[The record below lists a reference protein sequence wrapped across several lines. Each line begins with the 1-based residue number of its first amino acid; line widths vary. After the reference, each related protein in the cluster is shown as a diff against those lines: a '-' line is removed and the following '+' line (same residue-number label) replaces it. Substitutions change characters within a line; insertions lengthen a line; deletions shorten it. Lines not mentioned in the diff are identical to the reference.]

1 MANLIDQMKV
11 VQATAFSLYLKAHN
25 YHWNVTGPN
34 FSQYHDFFGDFY
46 TAVWGSIDHIAE
58 HTRTLDAYVPG
69 SLSRFAELTKIE
81 DETSIIAADAM
92 FRNLYNDNET
102 LIAELTAARDMAEAD
117 KRYGLVNFLEDRLDW
132 HAKMHW
138 QIRAFIVKLAPVA
151 TSAESAAEE

>member
-1 MANLIDQMKV
+1 MSELIDQMKV

-34 FSQYHDFFGDFY
+34 FLEYHSFFGDFY
-46 TAVWGSIDHIAE
+46 DAVWNSVDGYAE

-69 SLSRFAELTKIE
+69 SLSRFSELTSIE
-81 DETSIIAADAM
+81 DETGIIAAEAM

-102 LIAELTAARDMAEAD
+102 LIGELNSAHELAAAE
-117 KRYGLVNFLEDRLDW
+117 KRYGLVNFIEDRLDF

-138 QIRAFIVKLAPVA
+138 QIRAFIVKLAPSTEMA
-151 TSAESAAEE
+151 TE